1 MAQGYEYIV
10 TLGTDTTELVSQLNQ
25 IWRQISNADPTI
37 GLKIDGK
44 DVTKQ
49 INDLWKNIEKNV
61 KSGTIDLSQIV
72 DFGNLISKLEN
83 TDETIKTIQGSMA
96 LLVDVTKE
104 LGQQKLG
111 TAIDPLIQKMDALVD
126 KLDMVIDKIDRVDDR
141 YRAYGDTAQEAGQKQ
156 VNANEKVIESEQRK
170 QEELRKAA
178 ELEKKLSSGIK
189 GEVVDKDYST
199 KNKTEAFAQLQNASR
214 EFAKYYGQ
222 QDEENSLAGT
232 KAGYAYL
239 KAYEEALR
247 KGVAESRL
255 EKSTIEGQSNRDKSK
270 IAYQRSQDYQNKLQ
284 DGISGDFYDEL
295 ARMENRLLKFDEAY
309 TEVKKHLGDA
319 PITPEIENAI
329 MDYIDWL
336 ELAENHIEDIRTRS
350 ESGLNAIFTD
360 DDVQRDKEFAEK
372 SLAHAI
378 NLADEANQ
386 DYIQSSKE
394 AAIVIRDQVSAE
406 EELVK
411 ANEQLERTPIKTEAD
426 VNPSNKLVHPSQMF
440 DNEIQQNLV
449 SLENYK
455 NTIKEIDALKL
466 KPDTDETKHKIEELN
481 KLADYFVSQITVIR
495 GENGYDVSPA
505 MMKGNYGLTWNE
517 QLKKYPEGKSEELY
531 KLAVDKSGL
540 QINSITKEFSG
551 IESEIENIESK
562 SEALR
567 TSLTKAMQDS
577 TAYAQGLKSSLITIV
592 GAEEELKIEKN
603 PKWIEAFNK
612 DIDKAIAKFPE
623 LENFKNKFLSE
634 DQALDFV
641 KSDSWNAFLST
652 LPQAQ
657 KYLESI
663 GYDFEKTFS
672 SDTTNAKTE
681 QIKEETQAVEE
692 SIKAKQNLAK
702 ADEEATSAESNL
714 EKSSESLTK
723 KLLSQSE
730 IEEQARKVKDA
741 LSSLDGN
748 FKVDVS
754 KTGATTIIQT
764 LKDVDGEAKTITS
777 TFKNATIAI
786 EEFGKESSSAAIS
799 SKVSIKD
806 TKKAVEETSASI
818 KELESTQ
825 SRTDGLKGIMDTDS
839 YSQMITQLNILQEN
853 LNGNKID
860 PSTYRSFADTIISGF
875 ENSLSVVEQTDK
887 AIKKVN
893 SSMSHLYIPDSLSDS
908 FVEAKTKIE
917 QYNSQVKNG
926 EIELAE
932 YQVKTTN
939 VVNSIK
945 SLKSIQSIFDK
956 IVPNDTN
963 VSALNALKETL
974 DGLKSDLMNGNITP
988 AQYTDWANA
997 AINGFKAMA
1006 NEAKSA
1012 SKEMVDDA
1020 FKGII
1025 DKLKQYE
1032 TISLRIAKGKAFK
1045 TDAADLEVLSNSIDD
1060 LIVKENLSEKQLIQI
1075 AQRRASISTKTDSAQ
1090 TSTDQK
1096 SQNKN
1101 LKDAQD
1107 LNAVVKN
1114 VGSSL
1119 SKLSLSSTFS
1129 DEFESARIKIMSLD
1143 NQVKEAEIP
1152 LVEYKE
1158 KTTEILDSL
1167 KKMNQVQNIFDKI
1180 VPDET
1185 NINSLNILRDV
1196 LNDLNS
1202 ELKAGNIT
1210 PVQYTTYSAE
1220 AFNGFKEMVND
1231 AKASNKEID
1240 SVNVALADTKSK
1252 LEKLS
1257 GSVPNTL
1264 TSQFEDQRRKIGEL
1278 NVQLQNGEISLE
1290 DYKVEV
1296 NKVISS
1302 LEKWT
1307 KLGVGDWSRAN
1318 IESVDQA
1325 RQAALEYINTLGT
1338 MKDVMKGSNV
1348 PDSNGIVKWTAQVRT
1363 ASGELKNVTL
1373 NYSTTAKAITA
1384 TSSTM
1389 KTELTGAARV
1399 IDAFKKKITDLS
1411 LYWSANFLNPYQI
1424 IDGVKKAATVT
1435 RELDAALT
1443 EMRKVSDES
1452 VKSLKEYQK
1461 TTFDVADGVGTTAKQ
1476 IQNSTAD
1483 WMRLGEAMTD
1493 AGDSAKASNIL
1504 LNVSEFDNIDDATE
1518 SLVSV
1523 SQAYKELSKMD
1534 IIDVLNQT
1542 GNMYSI
1548 STDNLARAL
1557 QDSAA
1562 VLKTQGNDLYKS
1574 VALIT
1579 AGNAINQDY
1588 SKTAGGVRTISLR
1601 LAGTEEAKDEL
1612 ASLGEDVDDFIVQT
1626 NSKTQQLIKD
1636 YTAVA
1641 SNAYKGVDVLDSNG
1655 NLRDTYSILLD
1666 IAKIYKEIQETD
1678 KKAGTNR
1685 AQALIEAI
1693 AGKNRSNIAASILQ
1707 NPDMLESVY
1716 ESAKEAEGSA
1726 EKELNSYLDS
1736 IDGRMAKLQ
1745 NRFQE
1750 LASVFA
1756 KSDWIKSF
1764 ISAGTSA
1771 VTLLTSLIDKVG
1783 SFKIILGSLG
1793 SLSIQKLIG
1802 LDYRKIHIIR
1812 KYLQGSDKS
1821 YCYG

>member
-141 YRAYGDTAQEAGQKQ
+141 YRAYGDAAQEAGQKQ

-178 ELEKKLSSGIK
+178 ELEKAQTKVNGQKTNISSASNPVVEQKIKSESELNAEIEKRENIIRELQQLQEKLTVHEDFHSNDRNFADQLPTEEEIRKADKKIK
-189 GEVVDKDYST
+189 QLTGTNNIFDVDKLIQDRNEWLAEVKYSLEEYDNLIKANDQKALDEYT
-199 KNKTEAFAQLQNASR
+199 TRGLSR
-214 EFAKYYGQ
+214 IG
-222 QDEENSLAGT
+222 G
-232 KAGYAYL
+232 
-239 KAYEEALR
+239 
-247 KGVAESRL
+247 AESFFGYEDNNFSIASKFVE
-255 EKSTIEGQSNRDKSK
+255 EKEKIQNEINDLYVDLDKLDEKMNFDSNNSSVDNTIQS
-270 IAYQRSQDYQNKLQ
+270 QEKLQ
-284 DGISGDFYDEL
+284 SEL
-295 ARMENRLLKFDEAY
+295 
-309 TEVKKHLGDA
+309 
-319 PITPEIENAI
+319 
-329 MDYIDWL
+329 
-336 ELAENHIEDIRTRS
+336 
-350 ESGLNAIFTD
+350 
-360 DDVQRDKEFAEK
+360 KETQQQAEK
-372 SLAHAI
+372 TAQAVKEVATVTTSIEPKKDTFPSAETKL
-378 NLADEANQ
+378 DER
-386 DYIQSSKE
+386 SKE
-394 AAIVIRDQVSAE
+394 HA
-406 EELVK
+406 
-411 ANEQLERTPIKTEAD
+411 PIKTEAD
-426 VNPSNKLVHPSQMF
+426 VKALVSDHDQ
-440 DNEIQQNLV
+440 DALENEIK
-449 SLENYK
+449 K
-455 NTIKEIDALKL
+455 NQ
-466 KPDTDETKHKIEELN
+466 EL
-481 KLADYFVSQITVIR
+481 L
-495 GENGYDVSPA
+495 
-505 MMKGNYGLTWNE
+505 
-517 QLKKYPEGKSEELY
+517 
-531 KLAVDKSGL
+531 
-540 QINSITKEFSG
+540 
-551 IESEIENIESK
+551 
-562 SEALR
+562 
-567 TSLTKAMQDS
+567 
-577 TAYAQGLKSSLITIV
+577 
-592 GAEEELKIEKN
+592 
-603 PKWIEAFNK
+603 
-612 DIDKAIAKFPE
+612 
-623 LENFKNKFLSE
+623 
-634 DQALDFV
+634 
-641 KSDSWNAFLST
+641 
-652 LPQAQ
+652 
-657 KYLESI
+657 
-663 GYDFEKTFS
+663 
-672 SDTTNAKTE
+672 
-681 QIKEETQAVEE
+681 KEETQAVKE
-692 SIKAKQNLAK
+692 SIQTKQNLAK
-702 ADEEATSAESNL
+702 ADEEAASAESNL
-714 EKSSESLTK
+714 EKSSESLIK

-754 KTGATTIIQT
+754 KTGVTTITQT
-764 LKDVDGEAKTITS
+764 LKDVNGETKTITS

-860 PSTYRSFADTIISGF
+860 PSTYRSLADTIISGF

-945 SLKSIQSIFDK
+945 SLKSIQNAFDK
-956 IVPNDTN
+956 IIPDKTN
-963 VSALNALKETL
+963 ISALNTLKETL
-974 DGLKSDLMNGNITP
+974 DGLKSELKAGNITP

-1006 NEAKSA
+1006 NEAKTA
-1012 SKEMVDDA
+1012 SKEMANDA
-1020 FKGII
+1020 FKNII
-1025 DKLKQYE
+1025 EKLKQYE

-1045 TDAADLEVLSNSIDD
+1045 TDATDLEVLSNLIDD

-1075 AQRRASISTKTDSAQ
+1075 AQRRASITTKTDSVQ
-1090 TSTDQK
+1090 TSADQK

-1101 LKDAQD
+1101 LKDTQD
-1107 LNAVVKN
+1107 LNAALTKTAQLLDGLSIPKGMENDWLKIIDDTSRLEQQLKNQEITLTKYNRLVKELAKNYNSSANAIDKENNKIATAVRN

-1119 SKLSLSSTFS
+1119 SKFSLSSTLS
-1129 DEFESARIKIMSLD
+1129 DEFENARIKIMSLD

-1167 KKMNQVQNIFDKI
+1167 KKMDQVQNIFDKI

-1202 ELKAGNIT
+1202 ELRAGNIT
-1210 PVQYTTYSAE
+1210 PAQYTTYSAE

-1389 KTELTGAARV
+1389 KTELTGAAKV

-1756 KSDWIKSF
+1756 KSGWIKSF